1 MLMFFLTAVVIAI
14 VTVVP
19 VMLGARFVG
28 AQYTT
33 FGSALVAVIVIG
45 LASAG
50 VDWLLQSL
58 PEAARFVVSTSV
70 GAALFAGLLGT
81 TFLRGLAISAIAMVI
96 RTLLG
101 LVLVSALVGVAATTS
116 A

>member
-1 MLMFFLTAVVIAI
+1 MLMFFLTVVVIAV

-28 AQYTT
+28 ASHTT
-33 FGSALVAVIVIG
+33 FGSALVAVILIG
-45 LASAG
+45 LASATI
-50 VDWLLQSL
+50 DWLLPSL
-58 PEAARFVVSTSV
+58 PHAARFVVSTAV

-81 TFLRGLAISAIAMVI
+81 TFLRGLAISAIAMIIQTV
-96 RTLLG
+96 LG
-101 LVLVSALVGVAATTS
+101 LVLISALVGFAANTG